1 MVRGGLWKYGKTL
14 ASLLLLSKEEAG
26 KSEDYFTTFLFLFLK
41 KKRT

>member
-1 MVRGGLWKYGKTL
+1 LT
-14 ASLLLLSKEEAG
+14 KEEAR